1 MEQFLTEQDSVLYM
15 QMIILILGWS
25 VRAIE
30 EVITQIKEA
39 AISTGLVIYETKT
52 KYTKINRNI
61 ANLEQYLIVDGQV
74 FERVQNFRCFGA
86 LMNSENLM

>member
-1 MEQFLTEQDSVLYM
+1 MEQFLTEQDNVLHM

-39 AISTGLVIYETKT
+39 AISTGLVICESKT
-52 KYTKINRNI
+52 KYMKINRNI

-74 FERVQNFRCFGA
+74 FERFQNFRYLGT
-86 LMNSENLM
+86 LMNSKNVM

>member
-1 MEQFLTEQDSVLYM
+1 MEQFLTQQDSVLHM

-61 ANLEQYLIVDGQV
+61 ANLEQYLIMDGQV
-74 FERVQNFRCFGA
+74 FERVQNFRCFGT